1 MSMNGLQHLVCR
13 AAIEADFLHLLA
25 RSPADAL
32 RGFEVSADEA
42 AMIEVAR
49 PRSLEDL
56 ARAVEAWR
64 RGDRIMALPRAR
76 EAAIPV
82 AAG

>member
-32 RGFEVSADEA
+32 LGFEISADEA
-42 AMIEVAR
+42 AMIEAAR
-49 PRSLEDL
+49 PRSLDDL

-64 RGDRIMALPRAR
+64 RGDLIFARPRVSD
-76 EAAIPV
+76 AAVPV
-82 AAG
+82 GAG